1 MELFKVSLNIE
12 KAQNCFG
19 KEFEIKVSTEVL
31 EKFMQ
36 KLF

>member
-1 MELFKVSLNIE
+1 LELFKVSLNIE
-12 KAQNCFG
+12 KAQKWFE
-19 KEFEIKVSTEVL
+19 KEFELKVSTEVL